1 MTIENSIEAIY
12 TSLDNDN
19 EDIDVHILN
28 LKREMQNSD
37 AKQVTFQSS
46 RLPINNREGRKTMQ
60 AYFKKRGVKINF
72 EG

>member
-1 MTIENSIEAIY
+1 MTIEQAKEAIY

-19 EDIDVHILN
+19 DDIDLHIVN
-28 LKREMQNSD
+28 LKKVMQDN
-37 AKQVTFQSS
+37 KLVEVVFQSS

-60 AYFKKRGVKINF
+60 AYFKKRGVKVCF